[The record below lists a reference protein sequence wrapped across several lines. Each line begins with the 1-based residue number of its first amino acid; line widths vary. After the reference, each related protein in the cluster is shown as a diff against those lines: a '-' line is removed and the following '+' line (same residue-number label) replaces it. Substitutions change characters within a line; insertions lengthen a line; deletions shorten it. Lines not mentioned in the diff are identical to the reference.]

1 MTPRYHYG
9 LNLGFNWNGIGLNV
23 AFQGIGKRDWY
34 FSNGSGFFYGM
45 YDHSYG
51 YMLKDQ
57 IGKMVEIDTSSD
69 KWVVTN
75 MDKNPYWTSPRSHV
89 SNRNVG
95 PLATPNDH
103 FLQSVAY
110 LRLKNLTL
118 DYTFPS
124 KITDRMKIKTLRVY
138 FSGENL
144 WEYSPL
150 TKYNKMIDP
159 EVIEAGDTD
168 TNNHDKGYDGMG
180 EGYSYPLLRTF
191 TFGLNLSF

>member
-1 MTPRYHYG
+1 MPRYQYG
-9 LNLGFNWNGIGLNV
+9 LNFDFNWNGIGLSI
-23 AFQGIGKRDWY
+23 ALQGIGKKDWY

-57 IGKMVEIDTSSD
+57 IGKMVDIDVSSD

-75 MDKNPYWTSPRSHV
+75 MDKNPYWTSQRSHV
-89 SNRNVG
+89 ANRNVG

-103 FLQSVAY
+103 FLQNVGF

-118 DYTFPS
+118 DYTFPA
-124 KITDRMKIKTLRVY
+124 KLMEKAKIKTLKVY

-144 WEYSPL
+144 ACYSPL
-150 TKYNKMIDP
+150 QKHNRMCDP

-168 TNNHDKGYDGMG
+168 TNNHAKGYSGMG
-180 EGYSYPLLRTF
+180 EGYSYPMLMTF
-191 TFGLNLSF
+191 TFGINLSF